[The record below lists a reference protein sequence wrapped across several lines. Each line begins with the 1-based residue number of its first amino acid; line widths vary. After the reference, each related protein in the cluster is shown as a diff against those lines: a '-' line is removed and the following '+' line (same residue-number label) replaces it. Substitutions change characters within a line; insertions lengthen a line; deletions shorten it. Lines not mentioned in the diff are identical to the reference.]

1 MVGPIPPVTKTYLY
15 FFDAC
20 YFLIISLLLS
30 GIILISHNLIP
41 ILEQRLAIK
50 LLFKSKVRPD
60 KISFPIIITEEVII
74 I

>member
-1 MVGPIPPVTKTYLY
+1 MPLLL
-15 FFDAC
+15 
-20 YFLIISLLLS
+20 LIISLLLS
-30 GIILISHNLIP
+30 GITLISHNLIP

-74 I
+74 YLEYTIIKFK